1 MALELKQSIKMS
13 QRLIMTPQLQQ
24 AIKLLQ
30 LSRLELY
37 QTINQ
42 EMEINPLL
50 EEVSGDDVEEKLQEE
65 EKKEESIKDNDP
77 PLPEVTIKETLRE
90 DIDWEAYI
98 SEYNTAWASSSQ
110 ESSED
115 RPSFENLISPK
126 TNLYSHLM
134 WQLQVTDLDEVQREV
149 GRYIIGN
156 IDSNGY
162 LKTSIDNIIKFTHRS
177 KKEVLKI
184 LDIIQEFDPV
194 GVGARDNRECLLIQ
208 LRFQGLGGSIAE
220 KILIN
225 HMKQLE
231 RKRYNQI
238 AKSLNVS
245 IEEVLNAVSCIASL
259 DPKPGRFY
267 NDEETIYVI
276 PDVYVYKVGDEF
288 LIVLNEDG
296 LPKLRISSFYK
307 EALAMKDDISR
318 DTREYIRDKLRSASW
333 LIKSIHQRQRTI
345 YKVSESIL
353 KFQKDFFEFGPSH
366 LRPMILRDVSEDIN
380 MHESTVS
387 RVMNNKYMYTPFGI
401 LVLKYFLNS
410 TVQSVDGVDKIG
422 SLSVKEV
429 LKKIIREENKS
440 KPFSDQEIARIL
452 ERSNIDIARRTVAK
466 YREMLRILPSN
477 QRKNTY
483 S

>member
-30 LSRLELY
+30 LSRLELC

-77 PLPEVTIKETLRE
+77 PLPEVTIKETIRE

-98 SEYNTAWASSSQ
+98 SEYNTAWATSSQ

-156 IDSNGY
+156 IDPNGY

-177 KKEVLKI
+177 KKEVLKM

-208 LRFQGLGGSIAE
+208 LRLQGLGGSIAE

-353 KFQKDFFEFGPSH
+353 KFQRDFFEFGPSH

-422 SLSVKEV
+422 SLSVKEM

>member
-1 MALELKQSIKMS
+1 M
-13 QRLIMTPQLQQ
+13 
-24 AIKLLQ
+24 
-30 LSRLELY
+30 
-37 QTINQ
+37 
-42 EMEINPLL
+42 L

-77 PLPEVTIKETLRE
+77 PLPEVTIKETIRE

-156 IDSNGY
+156 IDPNGY

-177 KKEVLKI
+177 KKEVLKM

-422 SLSVKEV
+422 SLSVKEM

-466 YREMLRILPSN
+466 YREMLGILPSN

>member
-1 MALELKQSIKMS
+1 
-13 QRLIMTPQLQQ
+13 
-24 AIKLLQ
+24 
-30 LSRLELY
+30 
-37 QTINQ
+37 
-42 EMEINPLL
+42 
-50 EEVSGDDVEEKLQEE
+50 
-65 EKKEESIKDNDP
+65 
-77 PLPEVTIKETLRE
+77 
-90 DIDWEAYI
+90 
-98 SEYNTAWASSSQ
+98 
-110 ESSED
+110 
-115 RPSFENLISPK
+115 
-126 TNLYSHLM
+126 M

-156 IDSNGY
+156 IDPNGY

-177 KKEVLKI
+177 KKEVLKM

-238 AKSLNVS
+238 AKSVNVS

-353 KFQKDFFEFGPSH
+353 KFQRDFFEFGPSH

-422 SLSVKEV
+422 SLSVKEM

-477 QRKNTY
+477 QRKNIY